1 MNDEN
6 LREISGT
13 LLDGFV
19 IVTTDNDDLLIRYA
33 TEIIMDFIASGEYE
47 GDPHDVTLLDIIN
60 WYVADTPRQS
70 FEVLVYTGSKI
81 KKIEF
86 VD

>member
-1 MNDEN
+1 MNNES
-6 LREISGT
+6 LREISGV

-19 IVTTDNDDLLIRYA
+19 IVTILNDDLLIRYA
-33 TEIIMDFIASGEYE
+33 IEIIMDFIASGEYE

-60 WYVADTPRQS
+60 WYLVDIPRQS
-70 FEVLVYTGSKI
+70 FEILVYTGNKI

-86 VD
+86 ID